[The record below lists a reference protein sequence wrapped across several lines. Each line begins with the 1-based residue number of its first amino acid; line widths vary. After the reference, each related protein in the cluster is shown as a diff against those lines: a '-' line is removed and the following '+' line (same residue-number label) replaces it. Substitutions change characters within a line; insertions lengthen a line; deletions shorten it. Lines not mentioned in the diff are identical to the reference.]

1 MSDRR
6 LNVQVIETPKPN
18 VKRYL
23 LPDSKTRSRL
33 ALVGL
38 MVFTMVLP
46 TGCKPNAQR
55 NGGSQADLKV
65 IHSFRTT
72 NYKSLDPPRQFD
84 AVSMEI
90 INNVYDPL
98 LEYHYLKRPY
108 ELVPNLLTKLPELA
122 EDKVTYR
129 FTLREGI
136 QFHDDPCFEGGK
148 GRELTADDV
157 LFTLKRFADVNVNVN
172 SYPVLLK
179 GRIKGL
185 DAFRDKTRQ
194 QKNLDYTQEVVEG
207 LKQIDRY
214 SFEIVLTEP
223 DSLALMSFASGGLAI
238 VPPEAVAKYGQ
249 KLEHHAV
256 GTGPF
261 MLAKNP
267 RRGEIVLKKNP
278 NYHGVYPSKG
288 DPEDESKGL
297 LEDAGQSIPL
307 VDEVRMPLIE
317 EAQPRMLKFL
327 KGEIDLIGFDRD
339 NFVKMAYKD
348 DKGFHL
354 KDDYAQKFEI
364 DWVQSLSSG
373 YYSINMKD
381 SVLGKNKALRQA
393 IAYALDTPSFI
404 DKMMNGRGSALN
416 TIVPLPI
423 AGSEETIDIKWYPTN
438 LDKAKAKLVEAG
450 YPNGKGL
457 GPITVEYRTSTTLT
471 RQNYEFTRAQ
481 LAKVGIQLKGNF
493 QPFSA
498 FLRKV
503 DDGNFQIADS
513 GWQADYPDA
522 ENFYQLLYG
531 PNQAPGPNSSS
542 YQNAEYDKLYGQM
555 RRMSPGP
562 ERNQIIT
569 QMAALIKE
577 DVPVILRVNPIAV
590 GLHQKWVGNVKRNL
604 MVDPLK
610 FLNID
615 EDTKAKGLR

>member
-1 MSDRR
+1 M
-6 LNVQVIETPKPN
+6 KH
-18 VKRYL
+18 YL
-23 LPDSKTRSRL
+23 SSGSILRAKLVP
-33 ALVGL
+33 VGL
-38 MVFTMVLP
+38 MVCTMVLA
-46 TGCKPNAQR
+46 TGCKPNLKHNA
-55 NGGSQADLKV
+55 GGADVKV
-65 IHSFRTT
+65 LDSFRTT

-84 AVSMEI
+84 SVSMQI
-90 INNVYDPL
+90 IDNVYDPL

-108 ELVPNLLTKLPELA
+108 ELVPNLLTQMPAVA
-122 EDKVTYR
+122 EDNVTYR
-129 FTLREGI
+129 FTLRQGI

-157 LFTLKRFADVNVNVN
+157 LYTLKRFADVNVNVN
-172 SYPVLLK
+172 SYNVLLK

-194 QKNLDYTQEVVEG
+194 QKDLDYRQENVEG
-207 LKQIDRY
+207 LKRINRY
-214 SFEIVLTEP
+214 TFEIVLTKP
-223 DSLALMSFASGGLAI
+223 DPLALMSFASGGLGI
-238 VPPEAVAKYGQ
+238 VAPEAVAYYGQ

-261 MLAKNP
+261 ILAENP
-267 RRGEIVLKKNP
+267 RRGEIVLRKNP
-278 NYHGVYPSKG
+278 NYHGVYPEQGES
-288 DPEDESKGL
+288 EDDSKGL
-297 LEDAGQSIPL
+297 LVDAGQPLPL

-348 DKGFHL
+348 DTGFHL
-354 KDDYAQKFEI
+354 REDYAQKFEI
-364 DWVQSLSSG
+364 GWVQSLSSG

-381 SVLGKNKALRQA
+381 PILGKNKALRQA

-404 DKMMNGRGSALN
+404 EKMLNGRGSALN

-423 AGSEETIDIKWYPTN
+423 AGSEETINFQWYQPN
-438 LDKAKAKLVEAG
+438 IAQAKAKLTAAG

-457 GPITVEYRTSTTLT
+457 DPITIEYRTSTTLT
-471 RQNYEFTRAQ
+471 RQNFEFTRAQ
-481 LAKVGIQLKGNF
+481 LAKVGIQVKGNF

-503 DDGNFQIADS
+503 EDGNFQIADS

-531 PNQAPGPNSSS
+531 PNKAPGPNSSS
-542 YQNAEYDKLYGQM
+542 YQNPEYDKLYEQI
-555 RRMSPGP
+555 RRMLPGP

-569 QMAALIKE
+569 QMATMIKE
-577 DVPVILRVNPIAV
+577 DVPIILGPTPIAV
-590 GLHQKWVGNVKRNL
+590 GLHQQWVGNSKLNL
-604 MVDPLK
+604 MQNPLK

-615 EDTKAKGLR
+615 GATKAQGLQS